1 MLLFNYIFFI
11 FLFLFVSLS
20 LSGVGS
26 IVINHRNTNVFEKLF
41 LGFIFLAFFNTFF
54 HFFFKLN
61 FFINLMILFLG
72 LSFFKKNILKKEKI
86 FTKKNLFYFLIV
98 FFLVPIFISQKY
110 HEDFGYYHLPYAF
123 SFVEEKIIFG
133 LANSNIAYTYNS
145 IWLNIYPTFFSDN
158 KNYDFLT
165 LPSFILYV
173 CFILFFIHNFL
184 TSKKWS
190 LSSLFSTILVFYYIL
205 KFTRISEYG
214 VDLPSSLYSNLAIF
228 YFIKFFETE
237 DVINKKNYFFLNTYF
252 AIFSVLIKLSSF
264 PIIILTI
271 ILYLKNIQIFKKEYF
286 QIKYILIYFVV
297 ITYYIQQFIF
307 TGCFFFPTNLT
318 CLDVNWFS
326 QDFLEIKS
334 ILEIINKSYAEAKDT
349 MTSVIYLQNFNW
361 FPYWLKRNYLEI
373 LEHISTMIIPF
384 LIIFFIIKKKKT
396 YYIYINQVSFYL
408 LIFTIIGLI
417 FWLSFSP
424 VYRFAVP
431 FFLTIII
438 LIISPFFSNKPI
450 SKKIFIIFLIFSISF
465 SFIKNLDRVS
475 KKNQIYFGIEKIVNL
490 YIFDKE
496 SSNTYLNIYYV
507 DIDKNMKN
515 GWQGRLCW
523 DIPFICSNKRIKA
536 NHKNGYLFLSE
547 NN

>member
-1 MLLFNYIFFI
+1 
-11 FLFLFVSLS
+11 
-20 LSGVGS
+20 
-26 IVINHRNTNVFEKLF
+26 
-41 LGFIFLAFFNTFF
+41 
-54 HFFFKLN
+54 
-61 FFINLMILFLG
+61 MILFLG
-72 LSFFKKNILKKEKI
+72 LFFFKKNIIKKEKI
-86 FTKKNLFYFLIV
+86 FTKKNLVYFLII

-110 HEDFGYYHLPYAF
+110 HEDFGYYHLPYAL

-190 LSSLFSTILVFYYIL
+190 LSNLFSIILIFYYIL

-214 VDLPSSLYSNLAIF
+214 VDLPSSLYTNLAIF

-237 DVINKKNYFFLNTYF
+237 DVVDKKNYFFLNTNF

-271 ILYLKNIQIFKKEYF
+271 ILYLKNIKIFKKEYF
-286 QIKYILIYFVV
+286 QIKYILIFFVA

-326 QDFLEIKS
+326 QDFLEIKG
-334 ILEIINKSYAEAKDT
+334 ILEIINKSYAEAKDA
-349 MTSVIYLQNFNW
+349 MTSVNYLQNLNW

-373 LEHISTMIIPF
+373 IEHISTMIFPF
-384 LIIFFIIKKKKT
+384 FMIFFMIKKNET
-396 YYIYINQVSFYL
+396 YYIPINQVSFYL

-431 FFLTIII
+431 FFLTIIL
-438 LIISPFFSNKPI
+438 LIISLFFSNKPI
-450 SKKIFIIFLIFSISF
+450 SKKIFIIFLIISTSF
-465 SFIKNLDRVS
+465 SFIKNLDRIS
-475 KKNQIYFGIEKIVNL
+475 KKNQIYFGIDKIINL

-496 SSNTYLNIYYV
+496 NSNIYLNIHYV
-507 DIDKNMKN
+507 DIEKNMKN

-536 NHKNGYLFLSE
+536 NYKNGYLFLSE